1 MMSDPSEGPIA
12 AASAPTAPQRATAL
26 ARRAT
31 TKACSTTASEE
42 GSRSAAPT
50 ACSAR
55 RDQRPSRRCKAA
67 ERGGGAEERE
77 AEKEGPLAPD
87 AIGDASRRHQ
97 QGAEHDRVRVED
109 PGELGRGNPRERRA
123 DRREGDEENRAVE
136 GDDEHRHAGE
146 GERPPG

>member
-1 MMSDPSEGPIA
+1 MQHDRERRRKQERGA
-12 AASAPTAPQRATAL
+12 DGLQR
-26 ARRAT
+26 
-31 TKACSTTASEE
+31 
-42 GSRSAAPT
+42 
-50 ACSAR
+50 AR
-55 RDQRPSRRCKAA
+55 RDQRPSRRCEAA